1 LATPHPWRGGRAV
14 ECGGL
19 ENRCASSRRTEGS
32 NPSPSVLTRGRELTA
47 SDPTG
52 KHRLE
57 RESLIRSRIWQAL
70 LIAFLGVLAAATVFH
85 ILLATDV
92 IAFATDGRQPSGYGL
107 VRLAAVSLTVA
118 GLIFL
123 FCSIPDEPRPGG
135 VVSSMREGKLLP
147 LVAPAAAALV
157 VSRFYSPNSYYLPE
171 RRAIAEGATSGVSNG
186 VWAVV
191 ILAALAVALGYRWRR
206 AGLLIL
212 TLVCWLSA
220 VMITTL
226 GYGN

>member
-1 LATPHPWRGGRAV
+1 
-14 ECGGL
+14 
-19 ENRCASSRRTEGS
+19 
-32 NPSPSVLTRGRELTA
+32 LTA

-123 FCSIPDEPRPGG
+123 FC
-135 VVSSMREGKLLP
+135 
-147 LVAPAAAALV
+147 
-157 VSRFYSPNSYYLPE
+157 
-171 RRAIAEGATSGVSNG
+171 
-186 VWAVV
+186 
-191 ILAALAVALGYRWRR
+191 
-206 AGLLIL
+206 
-212 TLVCWLSA
+212 
-220 VMITTL
+220 
-226 GYGN
+226 